1 IVHNLLRMSIYV
13 LNQVI
18 QTVSVACLSALMV
31 ARWERPD
38 AVMLRETFEQLVTTY
53 IKIGQFIASTPSLFP
68 RDYVIAFQGCLDQ
81 TTPLPYSYIEQVL
94 KEELLVEGQSLED
107 LFSNID

>member
-1 IVHNLLRMSIYV
+1 MR
-13 LNQVI
+13 
-18 QTVSVACLSALMV
+18 
-31 ARWERPD
+31 R
-38 AVMLRETFEQLVTTY
+38 FEQLGTTY

-107 LFSNID
+107 LFSNIDKEPLASASIAQVHAATLPDGREVVLKYKSLMLMSLCRRRP